1 MSSPAMKVPPDE
13 PKGLLDVWRD
23 LNLPADW
30 RAEIVRDGTIT
41 VTPPVTLPHDVI
53 ADIVNRALVL
63 GTTADWG
70 IFQTLGLVRPDS
82 EKVYLPDLV
91 VVREDDLPQGDATL
105 VPAKRA
111 TLVVEITSKDDAD
124 DDRTFK
130 RRGYAAVSI
139 PLYLMIDR
147 WAKPGPSV
155 TLFSE
160 PADGDYQRR
169 LQVPFGDTVEL
180 PEPFAI
186 ETTEFPAR

>member
-1 MSSPAMKVPPDE
+1 MT
-13 PKGLLDVWRD
+13 PKGLLDVWWD
-23 LNLPADW
+23 LNLPARW

-41 VTPPVTLPHDVI
+41 VAPPVTLPHHVI
-53 ADIVNRALVL
+53 ADIVNRALVS

-70 IFQTLGLVRPDS
+70 IFQTMGLVCRDS

-91 VVREDDLPQGDATL
+91 VVRDDDLPKTDVTL
-105 VPAKRA
+105 VPAKLA
-111 TLVVEITSKDDAD
+111 TLVVEITSNGNAD

-130 RRGYAAVSI
+130 RRGYAAAPI
-139 PLYLMIDR
+139 PLYLLIDR
-147 WAKPGPSV
+147 WAQPGESV
-155 TLFSE
+155 TLFAE

-180 PEPFAI
+180 PEPFGFAI